1 MTFIVYN
8 DTNKFTQ
15 SSKSICYSTLL
26 LSGVVGFHA
35 PVRRHFF
42 SIKTLTNGKTMTPL
56 KLAMD
61 YRKVS
66 SNWLN
71 NKFLGSN
78 TPHSEKLSARQIGSA
93 CAGKKKLTDIQREF
107 IADALFFPIQFF
119 DDEKQLDTY
128 FIPALESQIKSNYM
142 SSSRQLTYFTAVA
155 TLAVNTLYSFLKEH
169 YTLPKLDKQ
178 QLLSL
183 TNNIEFQFSVL
194 NKNHIHVCDNNNKQI
209 KKLSDNVLEWLG
221 IKNAITPR
229 LCSMFENRGILLCS
243 FTPQSWYDNTLSF
256 SVVMDDNAII
266 FLRKDLTENGIR
278 DCLFYELLNIII
290 TCRYGENTSM
300 QTQLN
305 DMFARWCV
313 LQDFLK
319 DYIKKSLSSD
329 VRCYSDI
336 CKVMDKLKVTPDNLI
351 KRMIEF
357 DMFDFRKLQSNIQS
371 KFFKICEDIQQ
382 FYKNVYMKTCDY
394 DQNAEQDM
402 PRLWNKIKELSYPVE
417 YMSNVCNI
425 GNDIINDFTFNMDAD
440 CADTVE
446 SKLLFV

>member
-1 MTFIVYN
+1 
-8 DTNKFTQ
+8 
-15 SSKSICYSTLL
+15 
-26 LSGVVGFHA
+26 
-35 PVRRHFF
+35 
-42 SIKTLTNGKTMTPL
+42 
-56 KLAMD
+56 MD
-61 YRKVS
+61 YRQVS

-107 IADALFFPIQFF
+107 IADALVFPIQFF
-119 DDEKQLDTY
+119 DDDKQLDTS

-155 TLAVNTLYSFLKEH
+155 TLSVNTLYSFLKDH

-183 TNNIEFQFSVL
+183 TDNIEFQFSVL

-221 IKNAITPR
+221 IKNAITQR
-229 LCSMFENRGILLCS
+229 LCSMFENRGIILCS

-256 SVVMDDNAII
+256 SVVLDDNAII

-300 QTQLN
+300 QTHLN
-305 DMFARWCV
+305 DMFSRWCV

-319 DYIKKSLSSD
+319 DYISASLSND
-329 VRCYSDI
+329 IRCYSDV

-357 DMFDFRKLQSNIQS
+357 NVVYDKHLLS
-371 KFFKICEDIQQ
+371 KFFKICDDIQQ
-382 FYKNVYMKTCDY
+382 FYKNVYVKSHDY
-394 DQNAEQDM
+394 KPNTEQDF
-402 PRLWNKIKELSYPVE
+402 PRLWTKIKELSYPVE
-417 YMSNVCNI
+417 YLSNVCNI
-425 GNDIINDFTFNMDAD
+425 GNDIINDLTFNMDAD

-446 SKLLFV
+446 SKLQFV